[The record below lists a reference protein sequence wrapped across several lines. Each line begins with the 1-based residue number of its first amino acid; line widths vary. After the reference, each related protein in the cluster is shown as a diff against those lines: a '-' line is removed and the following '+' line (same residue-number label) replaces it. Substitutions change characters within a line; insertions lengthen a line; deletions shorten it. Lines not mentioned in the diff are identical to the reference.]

1 MMSRRSF
8 ASIIVFL
15 LLSLAFAGA
24 SWGQDVDTPEQMQ
37 DQIDLLVHGEKGAG
51 GIIQRLAKVETD
63 LFGRELPG
71 SISERQMGLLNF
83 VKNGTLG
90 QPSMVFKAGLAEW
103 AITHE
108 VRPDLFL
115 ARRIAEIERQLEGE
129 VGEGRPLAMRLERLL
144 SLLFPGQIAWQDV
157 NVPANL
163 VFKATFVDRVTP
175 RSAVAGDIVRLKLE
189 DNLAVG
195 SYLIAPRGSRVI
207 ARVDTVKPP
216 RSFGRPSE
224 IKFAFERLEPLGPE
238 AIPVFLGDASA
249 LAAKSDVTV
258 ATAMG
263 TSAVGAI
270 LLGPLGLAGGLLVRG
285 DAPDVAPGTAIFLET
300 ASVTAVKGYPV
311 PPSLL
316 GLLGGGQDVAPA
328 GQVQGEFEQV
338 SEGGDLFE

>member
-1 MMSRRSF
+1 MSRRSF

-37 DQIDLLVHGEKGAG
+37 DQIDLLIHGEKGAG

-90 QPSMVFKAGLAEW
+90 QPSMVFKAGIAEW
-103 AITHE
+103 GITHE
-108 VRPDLFL
+108 VRPDLSL
-115 ARRIAEIERQLEGE
+115 ARRIAEMERQLEGE

-163 VFKATFVDRVTP
+163 VFRVTFVDKVTP
-175 RSAVAGDIVRLKLE
+175 KSAVAGDIVRLKLE

-195 SYLIAPRGSRVI
+195 GYLIAPRGSRVI

-238 AIPVFLGDASA
+238 AVPVFLGDASA
-249 LAAKSDVTV
+249 LATKSDATM

-263 TSAVGAI
+263 TSAIGAI

-300 ASVTAVKGYPV
+300 ASVTAVKGYPI

-328 GQVQGEFEQV
+328 GQVQEEFEQV
-338 SEGGDLFE
+338 SEGGDLIE

>member
-1 MMSRRSF
+1 MSRRSF

-37 DQIDLLVHGEKGAG
+37 DQIDLLIHGEKGAG

-90 QPSMVFKAGLAEW
+90 QPSMVFKAGIAEW
-103 AITHE
+103 GITHE
-108 VRPDLFL
+108 VRPDLSL
-115 ARRIAEIERQLEGE
+115 ARRIAEMERQLEGE

-163 VFKATFVDRVTP
+163 VFRVTFVDRVTP
-175 RSAVAGDIVRLKLE
+175 KSAVAGDIVRLKLE

-195 SYLIAPRGSRVI
+195 GYLIAPRGSRVI

-238 AIPVFLGDASA
+238 AVPVFLGDASA
-249 LAAKSDVTV
+249 LAAKSDATM

-300 ASVTAVKGYPV
+300 ASVTAVKGYPI

-328 GQVQGEFEQV
+328 GQVQEEFEQV
-338 SEGGDLFE
+338 SEGGDLIE

>member
-1 MMSRRSF
+1 MSRRSF

-37 DQIDLLVHGEKGAG
+37 DQIDLLIHGEKGAG

-90 QPSMVFKAGLAEW
+90 QPSMVFKAGIAEW
-103 AITHE
+103 GITHE
-108 VRPDLFL
+108 VRPDLSL
-115 ARRIAEIERQLEGE
+115 ARRIAEMERQLEGE

-163 VFKATFVDRVTP
+163 VFRVTFVDRVTP
-175 RSAVAGDIVRLKLE
+175 KSAVAGDIVRLKLE

-195 SYLIAPRGSRVI
+195 GYLIAPRGSRVI

-238 AIPVFLGDASA
+238 AVPVFLGDASA
-249 LAAKSDVTV
+249 LATKSDATM

-263 TSAVGAI
+263 TSAIGAI

-300 ASVTAVKGYPV
+300 ASVTAVKGYPI

-328 GQVQGEFEQV
+328 GQVQEEFEQV
-338 SEGGDLFE
+338 SEGGDLIE

>member
-1 MMSRRSF
+1 MSRRSF

-37 DQIDLLVHGEKGAG
+37 DQIDLLIHGEKGAG

-90 QPSMVFKAGLAEW
+90 QPSMVFKAGIAEW
-103 AITHE
+103 GITHE
-108 VRPDLFL
+108 VRPDLSL
-115 ARRIAEIERQLEGE
+115 ARRIAEMERQLEGE

-163 VFKATFVDRVTP
+163 VFRVTFVDRVTP
-175 RSAVAGDIVRLKLE
+175 KSAVAGDIVRLKLE

-195 SYLIAPRGSRVI
+195 GYLIAPRGSRVI

-238 AIPVFLGDASA
+238 AVPVFLGDASA
-249 LAAKSDVTV
+249 LATKSDATM

-263 TSAVGAI
+263 TSAIGAI

-285 DAPDVAPGTAIFLET
+285 DAPDVAPGTPIFLET
-300 ASVTAVKGYPV
+300 ASVTAVKGYPI

-328 GQVQGEFEQV
+328 GQVQEEFEQV
-338 SEGGDLFE
+338 SEGGDLIE